1 MDHNDLFVC
10 SLSGVEAPDTDI
22 LPDDLADE
30 LGVMPVGWTRIVIE
44 RRLPNPDW
52 QEVQQVKA
60 MMVEAATQQ
69 LPKKQQ
75 VPEAI
80 RALQIQIAAQ
90 YASLEERM
98 SPFFNM
104 KEVIFVAPPELDP
117 ALAKEFF
124 DVRDRLG
131 LPIPEDEDEDEDEAK
146 TPETPETSEVKHEAS
161 DTEAQAASA

>member
-69 LPKKQQ
+69 LPKKQR

-117 ALAKEFF
+117 ALATEFF

-131 LPIPEDEDEDEDEAK
+131 LPIPEDEAEDEAK
-146 TPETPETSEVKHEAS
+146 TPETSEVKHEAS

>member
-10 SLSGVEAPDTDI
+10 SLSGVEAPETDV
-22 LPDDLADE
+22 LPDELADE
-30 LGVMPVGWTRIVIE
+30 LGIMPVGWTRLVIE

-69 LPKKQQ
+69 LPKEQR

-104 KEVIFVAPPELDP
+104 KEVIFVAPPELDA

-124 DVRDRLG
+124 ALRDGLG
-131 LPIPEDEDEDEDEAK
+131 LPIPAEGEDEQD
-146 TPETPETSEVKHEAS
+146 PAS
-161 DTEAQAASA
+161 TEAEVASGSEDAEQAASA

>member
-1 MDHNDLFVC
+1 MDYNDLFVC
-10 SLSGVEAPDTDI
+10 SLSGVEAPETDV
-22 LPDDLADE
+22 LPEELADD

-69 LPKKQQ
+69 LPKEQR

-131 LPIPEDEDEDEDEAK
+131 LPIPEDEGEDEAE
-146 TPETPETSEVKHEAS
+146 TPEAPETPEVAHEAS

>member
-1 MDHNDLFVC
+1 MEHNDLFVC
-10 SLSGVEAPDTDI
+10 SLSGVEAPETEV
-22 LPDDLADE
+22 LPDELADD
-30 LGVMPVGWTRIVIE
+30 LGVLPMGWTRIVIE
-44 RRLPNPDW
+44 RRLPNQDW

-69 LPKKQQ
+69 LPKEQR

-124 DVRDRLG
+124 EVRDRLG
-131 LPIPEDEDEDEDEAK
+131 LPIPEDDAGEAEAEEPSEEAAVEEVQED
-146 TPETPETSEVKHEAS
+146 
-161 DTEAQAASA
+161 QAATA

>member
-69 LPKKQQ
+69 LPKKQR

-80 RALQIQIAAQ
+80 RALQIQIAA
-90 YASLEERM
+90 
-98 SPFFNM
+98 
-104 KEVIFVAPPELDP
+104 
-117 ALAKEFF
+117 
-124 DVRDRLG
+124 
-131 LPIPEDEDEDEDEAK
+131 PEDEAEDEAK
-146 TPETPETSEVKHEAS
+146 TPETSEVKHEAS

>member
-10 SLSGVEAPDTDI
+10 SLSGVEAPETEI
-22 LPDDLADE
+22 LPDDLADD
-30 LGVMPVGWTRIVIE
+30 LGVMPMGWTRIVIE

-52 QEVQQVKA
+52 QEVQQVKS

-69 LPKKQQ
+69 LPKEQR

-104 KEVIFVAPPELDP
+104 KEVIFVAPPELDA
-117 ALAKEFF
+117 ALAQEFF
-124 DVRDRLG
+124 EVRDRLG
-131 LPIPEDEDEDEDEAK
+131 LPIPQEAESEEEA
-146 TPETPETSEVKHEAS
+146 PEAIEEKDATEGEAV
-161 DTEAQAASA
+161 EAESA

>member
-10 SLSGVEAPDTDI
+10 SLSGVEAPETDAI
-22 LPDDLADE
+22 PDELADE
-30 LGVMPVGWTRIVIE
+30 LGVMPMGWTRIIIE
-44 RRLPNPDW
+44 RRLPNADW
-52 QEVQQVKA
+52 NEVQQVKA

-69 LPKKQQ
+69 LPKEQR

-124 DVRDRLG
+124 EVRDRLG
-131 LPIPEDEDEDEDEAK
+131 LPIPVEGEDEGEPEEGEEEEAAAAV
-146 TPETPETSEVKHEAS
+146 EEE
-161 DTEAQAASA
+161 QAATA